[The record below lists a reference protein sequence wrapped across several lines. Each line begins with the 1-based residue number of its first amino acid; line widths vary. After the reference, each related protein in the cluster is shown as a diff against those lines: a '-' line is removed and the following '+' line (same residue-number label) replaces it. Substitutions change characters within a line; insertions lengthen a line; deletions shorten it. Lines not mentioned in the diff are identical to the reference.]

1 MSTMG
6 KNGRTR
12 RASTPASKGRWA
24 RLIAAVVAL
33 AAACTSSD
41 ESRPDA
47 AEVVAGVFRPPLQ
60 DPPPST
66 PLSPEE
72 REAALVRRREEVTR
86 AVADAVR
93 TGVVDDLRTMWVHA
107 FEASKQGEF
116 ETSSEADQ
124 RRREYFAALR
134 SIDISELPR
143 GRGPGVERGIRLR
156 DAEPR
161 TARLRYDM
169 DRRELLAR
177 VARLTS
183 PQPPIRLFAQE
194 DATSSQYVGSNAFGV
209 SKTIDHV
216 EGDYFVLDLV
226 NLAAFV
232 PRQNRARIS
241 EIDEDWFVGLPVP
254 TEVIRDR
261 IERIRLLA
269 VGTIDGP
276 NACRREFLE
285 GEPTFS
291 MPKDVDYTMHSMRFR
306 LAGFAAYDPER
317 AEVVGVAVPSD
328 ALPSGR

>member
-1 MSTMG
+1 MSTTRTNS
-6 KNGRTR
+6 KPGRA
-12 RASTPASKGRWA
+12 RAPAANRQQV
-24 RLIAAVVAL
+24 RLIAVVAAF
-33 AAACTSSD
+33 AAACASTDQDQPSAAD
-41 ESRPDA
+41 VVES
-47 AEVVAGVFRPPLQ
+47 VFRPPPR
-60 DPPPST
+60 DAPPST
-66 PLSPEE
+66 ALSPEE
-72 REAALVRRREEVTR
+72 REAALARRRDEVTR
-86 AVADAVR
+86 AASDAVR
-93 TGVVDDLRTMWVHA
+93 SPLVDDMRTMWVHA
-107 FEASKQGEF
+107 SESSKQGEF
-116 ETSSEADQ
+116 ETSAEADQ
-124 RRREYFAALR
+124 RRREYFSTLR

-169 DRRELLAR
+169 DRRALFVR

-183 PQPPIRLFAQE
+183 PRPPIRLFAQE
-194 DATSSQYVGSNAFGV
+194 DATSSQYTGSNAFGV
-209 SKTIDHV
+209 SKTIEHV
-216 EGDYFVLDLV
+216 EGDYFALDLV

-241 EIDEDWFVGLPVP
+241 EIDEDWFVELPVP
-254 TEVIRDR
+254 PEAVRDR

-276 NACRREFLE
+276 NACSREFLE

-291 MPKDVDYTMHSMRFR
+291 MPKDVDYTIHSMRFR

-317 AEVVGVAVPSD
+317 AEIVGVAVSAD

>member
-1 MSTMG
+1 
-6 KNGRTR
+6 
-12 RASTPASKGRWA
+12 
-24 RLIAAVVAL
+24 
-33 AAACTSSD
+33 
-41 ESRPDA
+41 
-47 AEVVAGVFRPPLQ
+47 
-60 DPPPST
+60 
-66 PLSPEE
+66 
-72 REAALVRRREEVTR
+72 
-86 AVADAVR
+86 
-93 TGVVDDLRTMWVHA
+93 
-107 FEASKQGEF
+107 
-116 ETSSEADQ
+116 
-124 RRREYFAALR
+124 
-134 SIDISELPR
+134 
-143 GRGPGVERGIRLR
+143 
-156 DAEPR
+156 
-161 TARLRYDM
+161 M